1 MMQLIIANKNYSSWS
16 MRSWV
21 LLKAFD
27 IPFEEKL
34 LCYPT
39 EQKDGLFEQD
49 TPTGKVPVLIDNE
62 FLIWDTLAIAE
73 YLAEKYPEKNLW
85 PVDLKQRTR
94 ARCIAAE
101 MHSGFLNLREHCGMN
116 IRAQFQKV
124 GAQLWEEHLKLQ
136 HDIARIEKI
145 WSDRPSVDGFLCG
158 NFSIADAFYAPV
170 VTRILTYGLPVSEN
184 TQRYMQSMLLHPAVK
199 AWIDEA
205 LTEINKVEYYEI
217 YQEI

>member
-1 MMQLIIANKNYSSWS
+1 
-16 MRSWV
+16 
-21 LLKAFD
+21 
-27 IPFEEKL
+27 
-34 LCYPT
+34 
-39 EQKDGLFEQD
+39 
-49 TPTGKVPVLIDNE
+49 
-62 FLIWDTLAIAE
+62 
-73 YLAEKYPEKNLW
+73 
-85 PVDLKQRTR
+85 
-94 ARCIAAE
+94 